1 MIVTM
6 GERYNAYGFVG
17 LTSHELSEFF
27 LLGQECRR
35 LSEVARE
42 VEDNLA
48 EFRAGAFVTANE
60 RADRAAGECLGSV
73 EHR

>member
-1 MIVTM
+1 MVVTI
-6 GERYNAYGFVG
+6 GDRYNAHSFVG

-42 VEDNLA
+42 IEGHLV
-48 EFRAGAFVTANE
+48 EFRAGAFVSANE
-60 RADRAAGECLGSV
+60 RADRAAGERRGT
-73 EHR
+73 